1 MVDLFTSKHEKSSL
15 ELVQIALGKCSLG
28 AVTQT
33 HNFDL
38 VKNAFVFLLCFYIT
52 EKRNV
57 FYMFSE

>member
-28 AVTQT
+28 AVAQT

-38 VKNAFVFLLCFYIT
+38 VKNAFVFLLYFYIT
-52 EKRNV
+52 EKECV
-57 FYMFSE
+57 LYV